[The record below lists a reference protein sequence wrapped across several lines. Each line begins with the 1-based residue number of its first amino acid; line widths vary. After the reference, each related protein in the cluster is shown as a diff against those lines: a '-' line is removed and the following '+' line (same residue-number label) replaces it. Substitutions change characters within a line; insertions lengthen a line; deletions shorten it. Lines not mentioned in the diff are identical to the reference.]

1 MTKASPVARAGGY
14 ALLAA
19 IAFGA
24 TTPLIGRFGASSG
37 PWTTAALLYAGAALA
52 SWPAMR
58 SAARE
63 RPIARRDVI
72 RIAAAAFA
80 GAMLAPAALAWG
92 IRHTGALS
100 ASLALAFES
109 VFTAGLAAV
118 AGREHLGGRAGLGIV
133 ATALGGVALAI
144 AAPGGSIGLAGLVA
158 VVAATF
164 LWAFDNVFTGTVAD
178 VDPGTVVVAKS
189 ALGVF
194 GASLVAIL
202 AREPAPSLAVGA
214 ALLAIG
220 AVGCGASLQ
229 WYLVAQRG
237 FGVARTASVFAAA
250 PFVGAAIASL
260 IGEGHVGVSIAIAAA
275 LMAAGVVFHLTE
287 HHAHGHAH
295 GALDHEHAHTHDDG
309 HHDHVHVPAVCG
321 SHSHAHR
328 HEALFHAHP
337 HAPDLHHRHGHG
349 ATS

>member
-1 MTKASPVARAGGY
+1 MTKASPIARAGGY

-24 TTPLIGRFGASSG
+24 TTPLIGRFGASIG

-52 SWPAMR
+52 GWPAIR
-58 SAARE
+58 GAARE
-63 RPIARRDVI
+63 SPIARRDVT
-72 RIAAAAFA
+72 RIAAAAFT

-109 VFTAGLAAV
+109 AFTAVLAAV
-118 AGREHLGGRAGLGIV
+118 AGREHLGGRTGLGII
-133 ATALGGVALAI
+133 ATALGGAALAI
-144 AAPGGSIGLAGLVA
+144 GAPGGSIGVAGLVA

-164 LWAFDNVFTGTVAD
+164 LWAIDNLFTGSVAD

-189 ALGVF
+189 ALGAF
-194 GASLVAIL
+194 GASLVAL
-202 AREPAPSLAVGA
+202 LVHEPAPSLSVAA
-214 ALLAIG
+214 ALVAIG
-220 AVGCGASLQ
+220 AVGYGASLQ

-260 IGEGHVGVSIAIAAA
+260 IGEGRAGVSIAISAA

-287 HHAHGHAH
+287 RHAHSHAPDP
-295 GALDHEHAHTHDDG
+295 LEHEHAHTHDDFD
-309 HHDHVHVPAVCG
+309 HDHIHVPEVSG
-321 SHSHAHR
+321 SHSHRHR
-328 HEALFHAHP
+328 HEGLFHAHP
-337 HAPDLHHRHGHG
+337 HAPDLRHRHHHG
-349 ATS
+349 ALS